1 MLPLDVTHQVLV
13 TPDRL
18 EKIRAIDNAASRA
31 VVGMLKYSEAFDH
44 GKYGWPGAPLHD
56 PNVIAYL
63 LEPELYQGRSIN
75 VMIETAS
82 DLTLGM
88 TVADWWRV
96 TDRPCNA
103 LFLRS
108 VDTEGFF
115 ELLIRYLRR
124 LP

>member
-1 MLPLDVTHQVLV
+1 
-13 TPDRL
+13 L